1 MAALYDQPAQPAPR
15 LAGKKHRNTPAQ
27 RIANQPV
34 VPNMIVRQRFLQ
46 PQANLGETTDPDLAR
61 TTVTRQID
69 IQLRIS
75 AERGAYRLPLPA
87 VAGKTV

>member
-1 MAALYDQPAQPAPR
+1 
-15 LAGKKHRNTPAQ
+15 
-27 RIANQPV
+27 
-34 VPNMIVRQRFLQ
+34 MIVRQRFLQ